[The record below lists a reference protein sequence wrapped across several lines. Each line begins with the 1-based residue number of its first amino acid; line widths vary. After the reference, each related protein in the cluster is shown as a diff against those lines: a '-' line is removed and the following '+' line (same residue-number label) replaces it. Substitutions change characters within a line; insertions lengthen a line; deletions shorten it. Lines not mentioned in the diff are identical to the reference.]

1 MSSGN
6 QNQHYTLR
14 FDGACS
20 GNPGPAGAGAV
31 LFDEQGSLLYHFRQ
45 GLGNTTNN
53 VAEYRALILGL
64 RQALR
69 IGCMNLTVQGDS
81 QLVINQFKGSHT
93 INNTRLRS
101 LCNKALELSNNFRSF
116 DIEHISRVD
125 NTMADSQ
132 ANRATFLPEGE
143 VEEDCFY

>member
-81 QLVINQFKGSHT
+81 QLVINQ
-93 INNTRLRS
+93 
-101 LCNKALELSNNFRSF
+101 
-116 DIEHISRVD
+116 VD